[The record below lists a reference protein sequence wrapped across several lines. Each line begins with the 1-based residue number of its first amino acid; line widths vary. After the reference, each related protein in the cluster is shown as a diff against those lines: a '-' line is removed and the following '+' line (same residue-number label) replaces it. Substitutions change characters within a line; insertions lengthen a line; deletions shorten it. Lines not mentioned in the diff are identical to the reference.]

1 MTNNDDL
8 YLTKDFQ
15 FTSQAIAQIELTFE
29 ILSKACFLN
38 SEAHGWYDQ
47 YTDTHLING
56 EDQKVLGQRN
66 FGEVIA
72 LITSELSEALEAYRD
87 GDDQTKIH
95 YKSTG
100 SNGEPWKWEGT
111 QELGGASGEKIL
123 GKPEGIASELA
134 DAIIRILD
142 YAGAYNIPLAKA
154 LIQKHAYNVSRP
166 YRHGGKIA

>member
-1 MTNNDDL
+1 MIDL

-15 FTSQAIAQIELTFE
+15 LTSQAIAQIELTLE

-38 SEAHGWYDQ
+38 SEAHGWYDK
-47 YTDTHLING
+47 YMKYPGT

-72 LITSELSEALEAYRD
+72 LITSELSEALEAYRE

-95 YKSTG
+95 YQGTG

-111 QELGGASGEKIL
+111 QELTDENTGEKIL

-142 YAGAYNIPLAKA
+142 YAGAYDIPLAKA

-166 YRHGGKIA
+166 YRHGNKLA